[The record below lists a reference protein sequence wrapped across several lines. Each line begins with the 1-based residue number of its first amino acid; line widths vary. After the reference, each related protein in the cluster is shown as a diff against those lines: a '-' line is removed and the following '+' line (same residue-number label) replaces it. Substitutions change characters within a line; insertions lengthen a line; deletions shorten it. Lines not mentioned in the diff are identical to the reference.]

1 MTTKAHVE
9 SFNNQSI
16 GEEIANGITHGMGA
30 IAAMVGTVFL
40 LYFAVIYGDTWSVVG
55 AAVYSGSLILLY
67 TMSTL
72 YHAFTNQKVKAV
84 FQIFDHCSIF
94 FLILGTYAP
103 FCLITLRG
111 TIGWTLFGANA
122 FFAVLGLV
130 LNIIS
135 IKRFH
140 TFSLI
145 LYLLMGW
152 SIVFAIKPI
161 ASAISFG
168 GLLLL
173 VLGGLSYTIGVIFY
187 RAERPRYMHS
197 IWHLFVLAGSIFHYF
212 CILFYVIK

>member
-1 MTTKAHVE
+1 MKTKDHVG

-16 GEEIANGITHGMGA
+16 GEEIANGITHGVGA
-30 IAAMVGTVFL
+30 LASITGTVFL
-40 LYFAVIYGDTWSVVG
+40 LYFSVISKDPWAIVG
-55 AAVYSGSLILLY
+55 AAIYGASLILLY

-72 YHAFTNQKVKAV
+72 YHSFTNQKVKAV

-111 TIGWTLFGANA
+111 TAGWVLFGSNA
-122 FFAVLGLV
+122 FFAILGLI

-140 TFSLI
+140 TFSLA

-161 ASAISFG
+161 ATTISFG
-168 GLLLL
+168 GILLL

-187 RAERPRYMHS
+187 RAQRPRYMHS
-197 IWHLFVLAGSIFHYF
+197 IWHLFVLAGSFFHYF
-212 CILFYVIK
+212 CILFYVLK